1 MRYTII
7 FGTVFLMI
15 VGLTQSSSVVGGEM
29 EHGEMAHEQVMKPP
43 TKEVTVDG
51 IKVNFWV
58 ETIMEHHQMME
69 KMGVPMEG
77 MKMDADSTHEISVS
91 LIAEEKKALIK
102 DAKINL
108 KIIRP
113 DGSNQIKMAMWMEG
127 MDHYGAD
134 FKMDQKGKYQI
145 LTLFKVGEKK
155 YKAGFYHHMYQ
166 SLRH

>member
-1 MRYTII
+1 MKYAII
-7 FGTVFLMI
+7 LGTLLLMI
-15 VGLTQSSSVVGGEM
+15 IGLKTFPSVVCGQM
-29 EHGEMAHEQVMKPP
+29 EHSETKHEHLIKPL

-51 IKVNFWV
+51 INVHFWV
-58 ETIMEHHQMME
+58 ETMMEHHRMME

-77 MKMDADSTHEISVS
+77 MKMDAHSTHEISVS
-91 LIAEEKKALIK
+91 LIDEETKKPIT

-134 FKMDQKGKYQI
+134 LKMSQKGKYQI

-155 YKAGFYHHMYQ
+155 YKTGLYYD
-166 SLRH
+166 L

>member
-1 MRYTII
+1 MRYA
-7 FGTVFLMI
+7 TVFVMVLLMVI
-15 VGLTQSSSVVGGEM
+15 GLKIFPSVVCGQMEPGEVK
-29 EHGEMAHEQVMKPP
+29 HEQVMNPP
-43 TKEVTVDG
+43 TKEVIVDG
-51 IKVNFWV
+51 IKVIFWV
-58 ETIMEHHQMME
+58 ETMMEHHQMME

-91 LIAEEKKALIK
+91 LIDEESKKSIT

-113 DGSNQIKMAMWMEG
+113 DGSDQIKRAMWMVG
-127 MDHYGAD
+127 MNHYGAD

-155 YKAGFYHHMYQ
+155 YKTGFYYNP
-166 SLRH
+166 